1 MSADPLPEI
10 ELTLEQAAIL
20 FQCAVSVVGRM
31 ETDEF
36 DARPVSSAIPRG
48 VMTCGDALMLIPAA
62 MLLTAKLYPQ
72 LMDTEVLCQALRNAA
87 GVMPTI
93 N

>member
-10 ELTLEQAAIL
+10 ELTLEQAAVL
-20 FQCAVSVVGRM
+20 FQCAVSVVSRM
-31 ETDEF
+31 ETEEF
-36 DARPVSSAIPRG
+36 DVRPMSSAIPRD

-72 LMDTEVLCQALRNAA
+72 LMDTEVLVQALRNAA
-87 GVMPTI
+87 GVIPTI

>member
-1 MSADPLPEI
+1 MSAPLPEI

-20 FQCAVSVVGRM
+20 FHTAISVIARM

-36 DARPVSSAIPRG
+36 DARPMSAAIPRG

-62 MLLTAKLYPQ
+62 MLLTAKAYPE
-72 LMDTEVLCQALRNAA
+72 LMDTEVLSQALRNAA
-87 GVMPTI
+87 MPTI

>member
-1 MSADPLPEI
+1 MTAAEPLPEI

-20 FQCAVSVVGRM
+20 FHTAICVVSRM
-31 ETDEF
+31 ETEEF
-36 DARPVSSAIPRG
+36 DARPVSAAIPRS

-72 LMDTEVLCQALRNAA
+72 LMDTEILSQALRGAS
-87 GVMPTI
+87 MPTL